1 MPKAFCWT
9 GFGVAGLVFLLFLL
23 DLVAGIPFQ
32 KASILMDILF
42 MVGSLMLAYLSWSAL
57 REVR

>member
-9 GFGVAGLVFLLFLL
+9 GFGVAGFVFLLFLL

-32 KASILMDILF
+32 KASMLMDILF

>member
-1 MPKAFCWT
+1 MPKAVCWT

-32 KASILMDILF
+32 KASMLMDILF